1 MNDLIHDGFNSK
13 KNFKFEQYNKLIK
26 MSKKGKKHYNPI
38 ELVHG
43 SAYIQ
48 KKKTIRKIMEAR
60 EQLR

>member
-1 MNDLIHDGFNSK
+1 
-13 KNFKFEQYNKLIK
+13 
-26 MSKKGKKHYNPI
+26 MSKKGKKHYDPI

-43 SAYIQ
+43 PAYRQ